1 MERKRTR
8 KPNWTKEQ
16 CLLLAQLISEHKS
29 VLRGKFSPSVTV
41 QAKKQAWDTI
51 AQQINASFPLVVRT
65 SEDCEKRWY
74 VLQSKAKEEIA
85 AQKREASRTGGGPP
99 SKQLSQVAETVFDIL
114 GQSEVGITGLRE
126 GIDSSM
132 LQAIEMQQCME
143 RSEEPGPSTSQVYD
157 HQTESSLPAAAAQTP
172 SLPAAPAA
180 PTPSLQ
186 DRRLELTMDVL
197 TQQKRVLCLQEEYY
211 RLKIQ
216 FLKNKLSDK

>member
-8 KPNWTKEQ
+8 KPNWTEEQ
-16 CLLLAQLISEHKS
+16 CLLLAQLINEHKS

-85 AQKREASRTGGGPP
+85 AQKREASRTGEWYTTSLHLLAKLIEMPNYCVYIDLLDFLLGGGPP

-132 LQAIEMQQCME
+132 LQAIEMQQW
-143 RSEEPGPSTSQVYD
+143 
-157 HQTESSLPAAAAQTP
+157 
-172 SLPAAPAA
+172 
-180 PTPSLQ
+180 
-186 DRRLELTMDVL
+186 
-197 TQQKRVLCLQEEYY
+197 
-211 RLKIQ
+211 
-216 FLKNKLSDK
+216 